1 MGSLI
6 TSGSELPG
14 THHRGLQP
22 RTEVSTPGFPVQEE
36 VVQGFASN
44 LGSKRDSSSENL
56 TLGLSEARIFLA
68 GPEVLAM
75 LPQPLSCPPHCSPPG
90 DGGGRLLSPGSFLG
104 GQQIS
109 PSLLCPGP
117 RPPPLSS
124 EDCAESGPLG
134 LLREYLMKSLLP

>member
-6 TSGSELPG
+6 TSGSELLG
-14 THHRGLQP
+14 THHCGLQP
-22 RTEVSTPGFPVQEE
+22 RTEVSTLGFPVQEE

-44 LGSKRDSSSENL
+44 LGSKRDSGSENL

-68 GPEVLAM
+68 DPEVLAM

-104 GQQIS
+104 
-109 PSLLCPGP
+109 
-117 RPPPLSS
+117 PLSADS
-124 EDCAESGPLG
+124 
-134 LLREYLMKSLLP
+134 RFLLPSYVRGQGPHP